1 MKEIPRMRTAAA
13 AYEELKQTDPN
24 TYLTLRAL
32 QGIIKR
38 GEIPVLKIGSKN
50 LIDMNNL
57 YDYIHN
63 PKDTAASSADYG
75 KIRRIG

>member
-1 MKEIPRMRTAAA
+1 MTEIPRMRTAAE
-13 AYEELKQTDPN
+13 AYAELKKTDPN
-24 TYLTLRAL
+24 TSLTLRAL

-38 GEIPVLKIGSKN
+38 GEIPVLKIGSKS